1 MTGRQSAHLHEAR
14 NDDKDP
20 HPNRNLA
27 EMDETQPAGTY
38 TVETDEEL
46 IEGLSFYAFRRIQ
59 TLIHLHVKAGRPG
72 IMQPVNIDPKG
83 LEDALS
89 RDLASRLPGT
99 VIPTS

>member
-1 MTGRQSAHLHEAR
+1 MMTRTLTQTVTFT
-14 NDDKDP
+14 KP
-20 HPNRNLA
+20 FILA

-46 IEGLSFYAFRRIQ
+46 LEGLSFYAFRRIQ
-59 TLIHLHVKAGRPG
+59 TLLHLHVKAGRPG
-72 IMQPVNIDPKG
+72 IMQTVNIDPKG